1 MIEGAPP
8 RPQLGFPGIPGQV
21 LGLVSSDTNAQ
32 HTVHTYTA
40 TRTRPA
46 ALQRPSRAPGRSA
59 GEPSSRAPACLQ
71 ARTAARWAEGM
82 RSRCSRI
89 ARRPRCAQRAQVEA
103 ELATCAPTS
112 NGTLSDSSVSEVEG
126 AAKSFMRQCSRSA
139 PMAGGSRSRWW
150 SSCRHQQHLAP
161 RDGTPCSDARLHPAR
176 PRTARSAHQ
185 RLHTR
190 FLQRRATARVQ
201 ESTCAGVAMER

>member
-1 MIEGAPP
+1 MIEWAPP

-21 LGLVSSDTNAQ
+21 LGLVSSATNA
-32 HTVHTYTA
+32 HNTVHTYTA
-40 TRTRPA
+40 TRSRQA
-46 ALQRPSRAPGRSA
+46 ALQRPTRAPGRSA

-89 ARRPRCAQRAQVEA
+89 ARRPRCAQCAQVEA

-112 NGTLSDSSVSEVEG
+112 NGTLSDSSVSEVDG
-126 AAKSFMRQCSRSA
+126 AAKSIMRQCSRSA

-161 RDGTPCSDARLHPAR
+161 RDGRLAPTR
-176 PRTARSAHQ
+176 GCT
-185 RLHTR
+185 LHG
-190 FLQRRATARVQ
+190 RVQ
-201 ESTCAGVAMER
+201 HGTAATTRLSHPQRPPGCDLPPAPAWLWSAEP

>member
-1 MIEGAPP
+1 M
-8 RPQLGFPGIPGQV
+8 
-21 LGLVSSDTNAQ
+21 SSATNAQ
-32 HTVHTYTA
+32 NTVHTYTA

-46 ALQRPSRAPGRSA
+46 ALQRPTRAPGRSA

-71 ARTAARWAEGM
+71 ARTAARWAAGM

-126 AAKSFMRQCSRSA
+126 AAESIMRQCSRSA

-150 SSCRHQQHLAP
+150 SSTMHQQHLAP
-161 RDGTPCSDARLHPAR
+161 RDGRLLRRAGCTLHGR
-176 PRTARSAHQ
+176 VQCRTSTTTRV
-185 RLHTR
+185 LHT
-190 FLQRRATARVQ
+190 QRPPGCRNRPAPAWLWSAEPCVVHPRAIRT
-201 ESTCAGVAMER
+201 E